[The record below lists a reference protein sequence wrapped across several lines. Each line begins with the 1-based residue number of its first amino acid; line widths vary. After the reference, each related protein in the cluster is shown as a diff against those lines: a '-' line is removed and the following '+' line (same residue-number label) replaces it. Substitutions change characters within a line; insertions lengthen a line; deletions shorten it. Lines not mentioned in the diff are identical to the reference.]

1 LADARDKLGTGDV
14 FQENTRRFHEYLQG
28 RFDFI
33 ARAIDD
39 TQDPP
44 EPVWFVRD
52 LLEGFLRQTA
62 YLGLAEFRLRAFRAR
77 QGPRSQPA
85 PPSAGDPVL
94 LLEAD

>member
-1 LADARDKLGTGDV
+1 MIVNLFAPQGLLGIDASLGQYASVTLG
-14 FQENTRRFHEYLQG
+14 EL
-28 RFDFI
+28 I
-33 ARAIDD
+33 
-39 TQDPP
+39 
-44 EPVWFVRD
+44 
-52 LLEGFLRQTA
+52 